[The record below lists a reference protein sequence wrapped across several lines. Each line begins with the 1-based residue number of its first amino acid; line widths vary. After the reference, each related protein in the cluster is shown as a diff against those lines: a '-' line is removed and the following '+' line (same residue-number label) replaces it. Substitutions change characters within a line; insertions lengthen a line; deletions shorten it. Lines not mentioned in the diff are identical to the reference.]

1 MVAYLSAA
9 SYSDPFCY
17 QSLWKKKASHSLSCR
32 KLAIECS
39 RIIPK
44 GSLDDEANTSLIPLL
59 SMICFHWLLSHED
72 HLYCS
77 TMSSD
82 SPDPIMDKWGC
93 SAWALN
99 LQQRACHPPP
109 PSHHPASTTFLK
121 LLHYCSALKF
131 LQPPTCLPNSFFP
144 LQCITL
150 HTHLLSILWT
160 FVIQCSSLMSSLS
173 ITCPLVRN
181 PKC

>member
-1 MVAYLSAA
+1 MVVYLSAA
-9 SYSDPFCY
+9 SYSNPFCY

-44 GSLDDEANTSLIPLL
+44 GSLDDEANTSRIPLL

-99 LQQRACHPPP
+99 LQQKACHPPP
-109 PSHHPASTTFLK
+109 PSPPPSLHHLPKTAALLLGPQTPPATHVSTK
-121 LLHYCSALKF
+121 R
-131 LQPPTCLPNSFFP
+131 FF
-144 LQCITL
+144 
-150 HTHLLSILWT
+150 
-160 FVIQCSSLMSSLS
+160 SSLVHYPPHTPSEYTLDLCYS
-173 ITCPLVRN
+173 V
-181 PKC
+181 